1 MIKSNNCWKKN
12 RFDFAHFIIFLSG
25 RATMMSPL
33 FSSLFFFVFFFMATA
48 GKQNVCVWFCV
59 CLRYWMDSIYN
70 WMFLSSLTIILPSMT
85 TFFQLVCCIKRLLL
99 LFLFILYRNVFLSC
113 FYHAVSCSIYVIF
126 SGFTSFLSLLSI
138 RFIPCL
144 WFLFCVSVFLNPFL
158 IFSPLLII
166 QNTHFYIHRE
176 YLPLRTKS

>member
-1 MIKSNNCWKKN
+1 MLEKN
-12 RFDFAHFIIFLSG
+12 RFDFANFIIFLSG

-85 TFFQLVCCIKRLLL
+85 TFFN
-99 LFLFILYRNVFLSC
+99 LFAALNGYYFWFCLFYIAMFFLSC
-113 FYHAVSCSIYVIF
+113 FYHAVSFSIYVF
-126 SGFTSFLSLLSI
+126 FPAL
-138 RFIPCL
+138 R
-144 WFLFCVSVFLNPFL
+144 LFCHCSRSDLFPVCGFFFVCLCVYKSFPH
-158 IFSPLLII
+158 FSALLII

>member
-1 MIKSNNCWKKN
+1 MLEKN
-12 RFDFAHFIIFLSG
+12 RFDFANFIIFLSG

-85 TFFQLVCCIKRLLL
+85 TFFN
-99 LFLFILYRNVFLSC
+99 LFAALNGYYFWFCLFYIAMFFLSC

-144 WFLFCVSVFLNPFL
+144 WFLFCVSVCF
-158 IFSPLLII
+158 
-166 QNTHFYIHRE
+166 
-176 YLPLRTKS
+176 

>member
-1 MIKSNNCWKKN
+1 
-12 RFDFAHFIIFLSG
+12 
-25 RATMMSPL
+25 
-33 FSSLFFFVFFFMATA
+33 MAIA

-59 CLRYWMDSIYN
+59 CMRYWMDSIYN

-85 TFFQLVCCIKRLLL
+85 TFFN
-99 LFLFILYRNVFLSC
+99 LFAALNGYYFCFCLFYIAMFFLSC
-113 FYHAVSCSIYVIF
+113 FYHAVSCSINVIF
-126 SGFTSFLSLLSI
+126 PALRLFLSLLSI

-144 WFLFCVSVFLNPFL
+144 WFHFLCVCVFLNPFL

>member
-1 MIKSNNCWKKN
+1 MLGKKSF
-12 RFDFAHFIIFLSG
+12 RFRTFYHIFIRS
-25 RATMMSPL
+25 RDDDVPL

-85 TFFQLVCCIKRLLL
+85 TFFN
-99 LFLFILYRNVFLSC
+99 LFAALNGYYFCFCLFYIAMFFLSC

-144 WFLFCVSVFLNPFL
+144 WFLFCVSVCF
-158 IFSPLLII
+158 
-166 QNTHFYIHRE
+166 
-176 YLPLRTKS
+176 